1 MEHGRAVWL
10 LTISL
15 VVDVGF
21 TELGT
26 SLLLV
31 GSTDGTRLEGLMV
44 GRKATREGG
53 LASFRSVIRVW
64 GETVEL
70 LVSCAAVY
78 PGAEP
83 GFPVVLTS
91 EDGARVWGET
101 VERLVSCS
109 ALYPDAER

>member
-1 MEHGRAVWL
+1 MV
-10 LTISL
+10 T
-15 VVDVGF
+15 
-21 TELGT
+21 TE
-26 SLLLV
+26 
-31 GSTDGTRLEGLMV
+31 DD
-44 GRKATREGG
+44 A
-53 LASFRSVIRVW
+53 RVW
-64 GETVEL
+64 VAETVREL